1 MKGEAGCSP
10 LPTDHSLTRA
20 TMDIITRAEAQAQ
33 GHKDPRR
40 FYVYAYV
47 REDGTPYYI
56 GRGQSRRAYNHSKR
70 DACPT
75 PSDKSF
81 VKILASGLTTQEANE
96 WESDLIEILGRESH
110 GTGCLVNKRDGGES
124 LRNMVYPKDFGQ
136 RCSAAAK
143 KRPKDFGQRVSAGLK
158 GRPKSEA
165 HKQALSESRKG
176 VRISAQ
182 TALKISEAN
191 SVSKRWFHP
200 EHGVVVCGGK
210 QLAAQFLSGVRL
222 STASAHLSRVANGI
236 KRSAYGWTCLD
247 APTRATYEH
256 PPEVLVFVSPKGER
270 HKGTAAEVARA
281 IGACR
286 KALRK
291 LAAGKKP
298 RKDSQVF
305 GWSVAA

>member
-1 MKGEAGCSP
+1 MKREAGCSP
-10 LPTDHSLTRA
+10 LPTDHSHHRA

-47 REDGTPYYI
+47 REDGTPYYV

-81 VKILASGLTTQEANE
+81 VKILASELTTQEANE

-124 LRNMVYPKDFGQ
+124 LRNMVYPKDFG
-136 RCSAAAK
+136 R
-143 KRPKDFGQRVSAGLK
+143 RVSAALK
-158 GRPKSEA
+158 GLPKSEA

-191 SVSKRWFHP
+191 SVSRRWFHP

-210 QLAAQFLSGVRL
+210 QLAAQFLSGVRP
-222 STASAHLSRVANGI
+222 STASAHLSRVANGT